1 MILADVSH
9 SKEHEV
15 DRRFAW
21 LLSFCDLLTLLIAFF
36 VLLFSI
42 SEVKQEQFDVV
53 VEGAAA
59 RFGSAKKTKHKL
71 VETISTAKV
80 VVKKGGDL
88 DYLSALLVDK
98 FKGDPV
104 LRRAII
110 QRVDDRLV
118 VSLPSDAMFRPGSA
132 MLSPTAE
139 KSADTLGDVLRFIG
153 NRVDVNGHTDTSQV
167 SSQAFP
173 SNWEL
178 SLARASNLAIALQ
191 KAGLTQEV
199 HAYGFANSRF
209 YDLSLKLPEMRRL
222 ELSRRTDI
230 VLRDTRG
237 KLSAG
242 GQGG

>member
-1 MILADVSH
+1 MDAQSLAAPAPT
-9 SKEHEV
+9 V
-15 DRRFAW
+15 DRRFIW
-21 LLSFCDLLTLLIAFF
+21 LMSFCDLLTLLIAFF
-36 VLLFSI
+36 VILFSM
-42 SEVKQEQFDVV
+42 SEVKQERFDVM

-59 RFGSAKKTKHKL
+59 RFGSSKKTKQKL
-71 VETISTAKV
+71 VETISTAKITV
-80 VVKKGGDL
+80 RKGGDL

-132 MLSPTAE
+132 QLSPTAE

-167 SSQAFP
+167 SSQAYP

-178 SLARASNLAIALQ
+178 SLARATNLSIALQ
-191 KAGLTQEV
+191 KAGLTQEI
-199 HAYGFANSRF
+199 HAYGFADSRF
-209 YDLSLKLPEMRRL
+209 YDLSLKLPEIRRL

-237 KLSAG
+237 QKLSAG
-242 GQGG
+242 GG

>member
-1 MILADVSH
+1 MDHAH
-9 SKEHEV
+9 PGAAEAPAV
-15 DRRFAW
+15 DRRFIW
-21 LLSFCDLLTLLIAFF
+21 LMSFCDLLTLLIAFF
-36 VLLFSI
+36 VLLFSM
-42 SEVKQEQFDVV
+42 SEVKQERFDVL
-53 VEGAAA
+53 VEGASS
-59 RFGSAKKTKHKL
+59 RFGANKKTKQKI
-71 VETISTAKV
+71 VESISTAKV

-178 SLARASNLAIALQ
+178 SLARASNLAISLQ

-199 HAYGFANSRF
+199 HAYGFADSRF

-237 KLSAG
+237 QKLSAG
-242 GQGG
+242 GG